1 MKLKISRRFV
11 LSLLGIALI
20 FYFITSN
27 FIYSLEYDNKEYREK
42 IAQTEEEIN
51 NLKIKKNTSSS
62 KDEAKKETDLK
73 FENNIYYVK
82 EEEKDE

>member
-1 MKLKISRRFV
+1 MKLKINRRFV
-11 LSLLGIALI
+11 LSLLGVALI

-27 FIYSLEYDNKEYREK
+27 FIYSLEYDNKEYEEK

-82 EEEKDE
+82 EEDKHE